1 MKKMMYFAAALL
13 VLVGC
18 QKKDNSIE
26 NTPDNYGTITGKI
39 ELPKTPNKIA
49 APEGWESATD
59 PFTMVWEEGDKIYL
73 GGNELEMTALDE
85 ASGIATFGGVLLDE
99 MSNYGVSYG
108 YDNTSALYFPL
119 VAKYV
124 EGNYRP
130 FARGGGHNSE
140 FTINEFGPVIGLQL
154 KGTDVLTRIEVTVGE
169 GNVVTMPDYGESLDL
184 QLTSE
189 VQKVYVPY
197 FFIGED
203 DIQPADM
210 TITFYVAD
218 DMEGEVAIMSKTI
231 AQANLPENGKV
242 TTYPTLEVK
251 AAPTYEA
258 VDLGLSVKWAT
269 MNVGATTPEDY
280 GDYFAWGETSPKE
293 VYEWIPYFDLDEDSE
308 ETDFFTKYYNDGGKT
323 TLDLEDDA
331 AHVNWGGSWRMPT
344 KAEFEELKTSC
355 EWVWQEDYNNTGVN
369 GYLVKSKAEG
379 NTNSIFLP
387 AAGYYD
393 DWSHCV
399 GDNGYYW
406 SSSLDEEWSDEAYCR
421 FLSSGV
427 VSWVTTGSRYLGH
440 SVRPVCPIN

>member
-1 MKKMMYFAAALL
+1 MRKFMYFAAALL
-13 VLVGC
+13 ILVGC
-18 QKKDNSIE
+18 NKKDNSIE

-49 APEGWESATD
+49 APDGWEGETD
-59 PFTMVWEEGDKIYL
+59 PFTMIWEEGDNIYL
-73 GGNELEMTALDE
+73 GGNELEMTSLDE
-85 ASGIATFGGVLLDE
+85 ASGIATFGGVLLDD

-130 FARGGGHNSE
+130 FARGGGQNSE

-169 GNVVTMPDYGESLDL
+169 GNVVTMPDYGESLEL

-203 DIQPADM
+203 DVQPADM

-242 TTYPTLEVK
+242 TTFPELVI
-251 AAPTYEA
+251 PTY

-269 MNVGATTPEDY
+269 FNVGATAPEGY
-280 GDYFAWGETSPKE
+280 GDYFAWGETAPKSD
-293 VYEWIPYFDLDEDSE
+293 YSSGTYTYDE
-308 ETDFFTKYYNDGGKT
+308 NPT
-323 TLDLEDDA
+323 TLPADHDA
-331 AHVNWGGSWRMPT
+331 ANVNWGGNWRMPT
-344 KAEFEELKTSC
+344 KEEQEELREYC
-355 EWVWQEDYNNTGVN
+355 EWTWTTLNNISGYEVKGPNNNT
-369 GYLVKSKAEG
+369 
-379 NTNSIFLP
+379 IFLP
-387 AAGYYD
+387 AAGFYD
-393 DWSHCV
+393 DSSLNN
-399 GDNGYYW
+399 DKDYGYYW
-406 SSSLDEEWSDEAYCR
+406 SSSLRDYNESNAYTLDFESGDVVNCYEEH
-421 FLSSGV
+421 
-427 VSWVTTGSRYLGH
+427 RYYGL
-440 SVRPVCPIN
+440 SVRPVCPKE